1 VNIKSVFCGL
11 LLCVGLIGCGTSE
24 KPADLDLA
32 AIKAYTKAEVATERM
47 RKQESPDWAAIR
59 AQYEITSAIVKE
71 IDTKF
76 GTDYDREIR
85 EALKKCAAGEKVK
98 VNQQVLAK
106 GLQHV
111 TALLITRELN
121 KMGGSSAP
129 ERKDA
134 AERISACFEGIRPT
148 FVRRDKDFF
157 GGEKTLEASADM
169 ALKRLSEADSG
180 GLLAA
185 RRELEDVI
193 ARTYALCVLYEIE
206 EVERLRDSNR
216 EECDVKRREAE
227 IFYRI
232 IEARVK
238 KRSQKTYEIISNMLS
253 GSYDIMDAKALENY
267 LKAGLGGIALR

>member
-1 VNIKSVFCGL
+1 MKSVFCAL
-11 LLCVGLIGCGTSE
+11 FLCVGLIGCGTRE
-24 KPADLDLA
+24 KPADSDLA
-32 AIKAYTKAEVATERM
+32 AIKAYAKAEVAIERM
-47 RKQESPDWAAIR
+47 RKQESPDWAAIS

-71 IDTKF
+71 TDSKC

-98 VNQQVLAK
+98 VNQQILAK

-111 TALLITRELN
+111 TVLMITRELN
-121 KMGGSSAP
+121 KMGGSSAA
-129 ERKDA
+129 ERKVA
-134 AERISACFEGIRPT
+134 AERIPACFEGIHPT

-157 GGEKTLEASADM
+157 GGNKTLEASADM

-193 ARTYALCVLYEIE
+193 ARTYALCVLYEIM
-206 EVERLRDSNR
+206 EVERLRDSDR
-216 EECDVKRREAE
+216 EKCDVKKKEAE

-238 KRSQKTYEIISNMLS
+238 KRSRKTHEIISNMLS
-253 GSYDIMDAKALENY
+253 GSYDIMDATALENY
-267 LKAGLGGIALR
+267 LKAGLGGLALR